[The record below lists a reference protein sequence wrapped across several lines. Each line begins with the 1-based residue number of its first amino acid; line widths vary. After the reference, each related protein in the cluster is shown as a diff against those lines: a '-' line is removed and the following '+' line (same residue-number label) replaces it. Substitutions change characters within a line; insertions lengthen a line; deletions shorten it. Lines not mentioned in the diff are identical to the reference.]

1 MGLRVVEPAG
11 LVPWEDLDS
20 EVQEDVLISIKTRT
34 GIPKDYTRKRFDSEP
49 PLLQLVNVDPLE
61 IEDPNQNLS
70 EGLIEDYAQ
79 AMKRRRKFPPV
90 IIDSR
95 LGPVVA
101 LIEGRHRTAAAIMA
115 RKPRILAIDIA
126 PLLQA

>member
-1 MGLRVVEPAG
+1 M
-11 LVPWEDLDS
+11 VPWEDLD
-20 EVQEDVLISIKTRT
+20 EDVRDDVLVSIKTRT
-34 GIPKDYTRKRFDSEP
+34 GAPKDYIRQRLDAEP

-70 EGLIEDYAQ
+70 EGLIEDYAR

-90 IIDSR
+90 IVDSR
-95 LGPVVA
+95 LGPVNA

-115 RKPRILAIDIA
+115 RKDRILAIDIA
-126 PLLQA
+126 PLVPR